1 MAKGDDA
8 KMKKRNKA
16 NRKKIEKRDSKASVS
31 TRVAAIIA
39 SKKRRKS
46 GKRRM
51 CEGMCFSLPTPD
63 DPFNDMHGKQ
73 DFKGM
78 EPKKKRSSKEDKSGL
93 VNGKDAALR
102 KGTQA
107 RNVTKL
113 NQLEVDLKDEQKGS
127 VISINDLGQK
137 CLVDPEGKV
146 QVIEKEGNHGRH
158 GWAFENS
165 DCPSKFLIMCLN
177 SIESALRQ
185 DGTHISEE
193 DKPLFVNAW
202 GVEFWKCY
210 SAGKDILETSG
221 SSSSVEQIAW
231 MVSIAADTIARKEK
245 EGLTFASPFLLF
257 LVPSQEKAVKVR
269 AICKPLKAL
278 GIHTVSIHPGAS
290 LDHQIQGLKSCEPE
304 FLVSTPE
311 RLLELVTSKAI
322 DISGVSLLVVDG
334 LKPLSNGGFPDMIKT
349 IRQSILGNP
358 LTVVF
363 DDCFSHASVPL
374 VQNLLLGSTYRL
386 SLNDTI
392 TSLSSCIIQSV
403 NVCASE
409 EEKLSKGIQI
419 LDEVNCNKLY
429 SQPLKVLYI
438 LGKDSKFRELATALK
453 IKGYSISTG
462 PSCTISNFKNSKM
475 KPSVS
480 IIDVDQISTAN
491 LEEYEIV
498 IIPSFVLPI
507 DSYVHVLTRMA
518 RHTINGMLH
527 SFVTKEN
534 SALAGPLIEIL
545 EQCGQA
551 VPEALRHL

>member
-8 KMKKRNKA
+8 LRRKRNKA
-16 NRKKIEKRDSKASVS
+16 NRKKERDSSAKVS
-31 TRVAAIIA
+31 SRVAAIIA

-51 CEGMCFSLPTPD
+51 CEGMCFTLPTPE
-63 DPFNDMHGKQ
+63 DPFNNRHDKKNFKRKGRKNKIPSQEDEEDFVKGKGVALGNEKQ
-73 DFKGM
+73 PSNLENENVKVVDFM
-78 EPKKKRSSKEDKSGL
+78 DDEEGL
-93 VNGKDAALR
+93 VI
-102 KGTQA
+102 
-107 RNVTKL
+107 
-113 NQLEVDLKDEQKGS
+113 S
-127 VISINDLGQK
+127 VNDMGQK
-137 CLVDPEGKV
+137 CLVDPEEKV
-146 QVIEKEGNHGRH
+146 QVIEKEGNHGQDR
-158 GWAFENS
+158 WAFENS
-165 DCPSKFLIMCLN
+165 TPSKFLFMCLN
-177 SIESALRQ
+177 SIENALRH
-185 DGTHISEE
+185 DGTYISEE
-193 DKPLFVNAW
+193 EKPLFVNDW

-221 SSSSVEQIAW
+221 ACSSIEQIAW
-231 MVSIAADTIARKEK
+231 IVSIAADTIARKEK
-245 EGLTFASPFLLF
+245 EGQSFASPFLLF
-257 LVPSQEKAVKVR
+257 LVPSQEKAAKVR
-269 AICKPLKAL
+269 SICKPLKAL

-334 LKPLSNGGFPDMIKT
+334 LKPLSNGGFSDMIKS
-349 IRQSILGNP
+349 IRKSIVGNP

-363 DDCFSHASVPL
+363 DDCFSHTSVPL
-374 VQNLLLGSTYRL
+374 VQNLLLGSAFRL
-386 SLNDTI
+386 SLNDAI

-409 EEKLSKGIQI
+409 EEKLSKCIRI
-419 LDEVNCNKLY
+419 LDEAYCNKLY

-438 LGKDSKFRELATALK
+438 CDKDSKLHELVTALK
-453 IKGYSISTG
+453 VKDYSISTG
-462 PSCTISNFKNSKM
+462 PSCTISNFENSKK
-475 KPSVS
+475 KPPVS
-480 IIDVDQISTAN
+480 MINVDQISTAN

-498 IIPSFVLPI
+498 IIPSFELPI
-507 DSYVHVLTRMA
+507 ESYVHVLTKMA
-518 RHTINGMLH
+518 RHTVNGALH

-551 VPEALRHL
+551 VPEALRYL